1 MGKGQLGIM
10 NEIFMLQVLTV
21 KIATHTVA
29 SMKPLEERNS
39 SSQGFLGEP
48 CSARSVSGPILAI
61 PSVLCKSANSSP
73 LFKSIVQATG
83 GKESLGKLADEELSS
98 DKRYDTKNYFLTKV

>member
-1 MGKGQLGIM
+1 MGKGQLGIID
-10 NEIFMLQVLTV
+10 ERFILQGLTV

-39 SSQGFLGEP
+39 RSQGFLGEP

-61 PSVLCKSANSSP
+61 PSVLRESANSSP
-73 LFKSIVQATG
+73 LFKSITQATG
-83 GKESLGKLADEELSS
+83 GKESLGNLANEELSP
-98 DKRYDTKNYFLTKV
+98 DKRYDT

>member
-1 MGKGQLGIM
+1 MGKGQLGVT
-10 NEIFMLQVLTV
+10 NERNILQVHTV

-39 SSQGFLGEP
+39 NSQGFLGEP

-61 PSVLCKSANSSP
+61 PSVVCKSANFSP
-73 LFKSIVQATG
+73 LFKSITQATG
-83 GKESLGKLADEELSS
+83 GLGKIADEELLS
-98 DKRYDTKNYFLTKV
+98 DKRYDTKSYVLTEV

>member
-1 MGKGQLGIM
+1 M
-10 NEIFMLQVLTV
+10 

-61 PSVLCKSANSSP
+61 SDALCKPANCSP
-73 LFKSIVQATG
+73 ILKSNIQATG
-83 GKESLGKLADEELSS
+83 SKESLEKLADEEMFS
-98 DKRYDTKNYFLTKV
+98 DKRYDTKIFFLTEV